1 MVFGLV
7 AAYLLAERQR
17 MMIDY
22 ESSEYSSEEDDYC
35 EEEPSASSKAVQPN
49 APGPAPPCKPLSEV
63 SQKSRKRK
71 QEDKLKVAQVNQ
83 PPEKKPIPSTRGA
96 IQPTSK
102 AIPSQNSVVQLPS
115 TSGAVQ
121 PVPSKV
127 VPCKTVPSQKG
138 VIQPQYTRGAV
149 QPVPS
154 KITTSKTVLSQ
165 ISVLKPPSIRGAVQ
179 PVPSKATASQNVII
193 QPATTTGIV
202 QLVSYKTV
210 PSSIGQPVSYKTV
223 PSSIGQPVSY
233 KTVPSSIG
241 QPVSYK
247 TVPSSIGQP
256 VSYKTVPS
264 SIGQPVSYKT
274 VPSKTAP
281 FQTSIVQPSTTSGT
295 AQPVPYKTTPS
306 QTGVQ
311 QPQFGVIAGTR
322 GNSPGDQFTTSIYQH
337 SLFDSMM
344 VDVQNQGFAQV
355 CSKLHS
361 INVYLQDNN
370 SILQKQTC
378 ILKQVASGIQ
388 QPAQKSPVFTSSSTQ
403 TRESSFI
410 CSTGSQTEPW
420 EVPVCQPFLPNPPIT
435 VPPKQEYTRKLR
447 SHSKGHP
454 QNF

>member
-35 EEEPSASSKAVQPN
+35 EEELSASSKAVQPN

-83 PPEKKPIPSTRGA
+83 PPEKKPGYVNPIPSTRGA

-138 VIQPQYTRGAV
+138 VIQPQYTRGSV

-154 KITTSKTVLSQ
+154 KITTSKTVQSQ
-165 ISVLKPPSIRGAVQ
+165 ISVVQPPSTGGAVQ
-179 PVPSKATASQNVII
+179 PVSSKATASQNGII
-193 QPATTTGIV
+193 QPATTTDII

-223 PSSIGQPVSY
+223 PSSIAQPVSY
-233 KTVPSSIG
+233 KTVPSSIA

-247 TVPSSIGQP
+247 TVPSN
-256 VSYKTVPS
+256 
-264 SIGQPVSYKT
+264 IGQPVSYKT

-322 GNSPGDQFTTSIYQH
+322 GNSPGGQFTTSIYQH

-361 INVYLQDNN
+361 INVNLQDNN

-403 TRESSFI
+403 TRESAFI

-420 EVPVCQPFLPNPPIT
+420 DVPVCQPSLPNPPIT

-454 QNF
+454 QTF

>member
-1 MVFGLV
+1 
-7 AAYLLAERQR
+7 

-127 VPCKTVPSQKG
+127 VPCKTV
-138 VIQPQYTRGAV
+138 
-149 QPVPS
+149 
-154 KITTSKTVLSQ
+154 LSQ

-202 QLVSYKTV
+202 QLVSYKTVPSSIGQPVSYKTV

>member
-1 MVFGLV
+1 
-7 AAYLLAERQR
+7 

-35 EEEPSASSKAVQPN
+35 EEEPSASI
-49 APGPAPPCKPLSEV
+49 

-71 QEDKLKVAQVNQ
+71 QEDELKVAQVNQ
-83 PPEKKPIPSTRGA
+83 PPDKKPGYVNPIPSTRGA

-102 AIPSQNSVVQLPS
+102 AIPSQNSVVQPPSTRGTVPTGTSKAIPSQKSVVQLPS

-121 PVPSKV
+121 PVPSKM

-165 ISVLKPPSIRGAVQ
+165 VSVVQPPSTRGAVQ
-179 PVPSKATASQNVII
+179 PAPSKATASQNGII

-202 QLVSYKTV
+202 QLVSYKIV
-210 PSSIGQPVSYKTV
+210 PSSIGH
-223 PSSIGQPVSY
+223 PVSY

-281 FQTSIVQPSTTSGT
+281 FQTSIVQPSTTSRT
-295 AQPVPYKTTPS
+295 TQPVPYKTTPS

-311 QPQFGVIAGTR
+311 QPEFGVIAGTR
-322 GNSPGDQFTTSIYQH
+322 GNSPGGQFTSSIYQH

-344 VDVQNQGFAQV
+344 EDVQNQGFAQV

-361 INVYLQDNN
+361 INVNLQDNN

-378 ILKQVASGIQ
+378 ILRQVASGIQ

-403 TRESSFI
+403 TRESAFI

-420 EVPVCQPFLPNPPIT
+420 EVPVCEPSLPNPPKT

-454 QNF
+454 QTF

>member
-49 APGPAPPCKPLSEV
+49 ALGPAPPCKPLSEV

-83 PPEKKPIPSTRGA
+83 PPDKKQGYVNPIPSTRGA

-138 VIQPQYTRGAV
+138 VIQPQYTRD
-149 QPVPS
+149 
-154 KITTSKTVLSQ
+154 
-165 ISVLKPPSIRGAVQ
+165 AVQ
-179 PVPSKATASQNVII
+179 PVPSKATASQNII
-193 QPATTTGIV
+193 NQPASTTGIV

-223 PSSIGQPVSY
+223 PSSIA
-233 KTVPSSIG
+233 

-311 QPQFGVIAGTR
+311 QPQFGVITGTR
-322 GNSPGDQFTTSIYQH
+322 GNLPGGQFTTSIYQH

-361 INVYLQDNN
+361 INVNLQDNN

-403 TRESSFI
+403 TRESAFI

-420 EVPVCQPFLPNPPIT
+420 EVPVCQPSLPNPPIT